1 MDGPRPVLVHCALS
15 LLWFGF
21 LNLPTSSRVRLH
33 PSGTSVVAR
42 FFLRPCVCVCVCV
55 WISRI
60 SMCVCV
66 CARRPDWEEDKV
78 QHRRRADADAAGP
91 SPQDYHAMILLL
103 FMLLSLW
110 MFVLSLCSMLVLLLM
125 LMLLKLFKLNTSV
138 NTLKCLIRSKDEVM
152 FLCNQLSYRRRAV
165 SKPC

>member
-1 MDGPRPVLVHCALS
+1 MCVDGPRPVLVHCALS

-42 FFLRPCVCVCVCV
+42 FFLRPCVCVCVFE
-55 WISRI
+55 SPG
-60 SMCVCV
+60 SLYVCV

-91 SPQDYHAMILLL
+91 FPEDA
-103 FMLLSLW
+103 
-110 MFVLSLCSMLVLLLM
+110 
-125 LMLLKLFKLNTSV
+125 T
-138 NTLKCLIRSKDEVM
+138 
-152 FLCNQLSYRRRAV
+152 
-165 SKPC
+165 